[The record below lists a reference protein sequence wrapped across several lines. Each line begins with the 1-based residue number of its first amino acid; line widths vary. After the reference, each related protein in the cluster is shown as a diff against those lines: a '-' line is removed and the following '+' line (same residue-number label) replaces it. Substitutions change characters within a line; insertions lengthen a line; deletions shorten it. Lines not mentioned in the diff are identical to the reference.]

1 MVRSRRGLAA
11 LAALLLLPIVGA
23 ALAPAE
29 RPFAIKGDE
38 ATYVAMALS
47 IAYDGDLRFT
57 ATDLHR
63 FEQMFGT
70 EPLGIFLQQP
80 RDVHVEVTAGW
91 PPLRITRTP
100 RSPREGLAFGKPFV
114 YPIVAAPFVRIGGL
128 RGLLFLNLLLLSAI
142 VWMAWTFAVTRT
154 SPAAAA
160 LVAVA
165 FVFAS
170 ILPIYAV
177 WRTPEML
184 NAALVFGAYFFW
196 LYKYVASEAALTRRG
211 WLAHP
216 ATDSIAAAFLGL
228 ATFSKPPNALLIV
241 PVVLTMLAAKRW
253 RHAIA
258 VGTAFLLLSA
268 GAFVVNGLIAGEMNY
283 QGGVRRT
290 FTDRFPYSDPTV
302 DPTAT
307 FGQGGTSMVT
317 ENTDAEQLLAPAV
330 FVPLFEHN
338 TEYFLIGRDAGLVP
352 YFFPGLVILVAWLV
366 RPRSWTLWQVLV
378 APALGASIV
387 VMLALAPYT
396 WNGGGGPPGNRYL
409 LSLYPAFFFLLP
421 SRFSGR
427 AAAVSLL
434 GLVVTGPLLLR
445 PLAASYGPWH
455 NVEHGVV
462 RLLPIELTLADDL
475 PVRLTLQRARL
486 DLDNGLLYL
495 MDENAFMPESGKRFW
510 VAGAARAEMIL
521 RTDRAIES
529 ATLHLHSAVANY
541 ITISLGRAHASIDL
555 QAAGDGTVVLE
566 PGPGVVYKESRAY
579 VFTVTTTN
587 GFVPAEVDPKS
598 QDRRFLGVF
607 IEPKFDLVSGTG
619 DRGSAR

>member
-1 MVRSRRGLAA
+1 
-11 LAALLLLPIVGA
+11 
-23 ALAPAE
+23 
-29 RPFAIKGDE
+29 
-38 ATYVAMALS
+38 MALS

-63 FEQMFGT
+63 FEEMFGT
-70 EPLGIFLQQP
+70 GPTGIFLQQP
-80 RDVHVEVTAGW
+80 LDLHVEFTAGW
-91 PPLRITRTP
+91 PPVRITRTP

-114 YPIVAAPFVRIGGL
+114 YPLVAAPFVRIGGL
-128 RGLLFLNLLLLSAI
+128 RGLLFLNLLLLSSIA
-142 VWMAWTFAVTRT
+142 WMAWTFAATRT

-170 ILPIYAV
+170 ILPIYVV

-184 NAALVFGAYFFW
+184 NAALVFGGYSLW
-196 LYKYVASEAALTRRG
+196 LYKHVVSESTLTGRR

-216 ATDSIAAAFLGL
+216 ATDYVAAAVLGL
-228 ATFSKPPNALLIV
+228 ATYSKPPNALLIV
-241 PVVLTMLAAKRW
+241 PVVATMLAGKRW

-258 VGTAFLLLSA
+258 VGIAFLLLSA
-268 GAFVVNGLIAGEMNY
+268 GAFAVNGLIAGEMNY
-283 QGGVRRT
+283 QGGVRST
-290 FTDRFPYSDPTV
+290 FTDTFPYSDPTV
-302 DPTAT
+302 DPTAA
-307 FGQGGTSMVT
+307 FQRGGTAMVT
-317 ENTDAEQLLAPAV
+317 ENTDAGQLLAPVV

-338 TEYFLIGRDAGLVP
+338 TEYFLIGRDAGVVP
-352 YFFPGLVILVAWLV
+352 YFFPGLVILIAWLA
-366 RPRSWTLWQVLV
+366 RPWSWTRWQVLV
-378 APALGASIV
+378 ALALGASIV

-421 SRFSGR
+421 SRFSLP

-434 GLVVTGPLLLR
+434 GLIVTGPLLLR

-475 PVRLTLQRARL
+475 PVRLTLQRSRL
-486 DLDNGLLYL
+486 DLDGGLLYL
-495 MDENAFMPESGKRFW
+495 MDENAFMPESQKRFW

-521 RTDRAIES
+521 RTDRAIEK
-529 ATLHLHSAVANY
+529 ATLQLHSVVANHVM
-541 ITISLGRAHASIDL
+541 ISLGRAHASIDL
-555 QAAGDGTVVLE
+555 PRDGDGTVVLE
-566 PGPGVVYKESRAY
+566 PGPGAVYKESRAY

-587 GFVPAEVDPKS
+587 GFVPADVDPKS

-619 DRGSAR
+619 DRGSGR